1 MPTDLMEMV
10 KGAVSR
16 DVMGK
21 LGGML
26 GQSPEKTSSA
36 FDLAAGSILGG
47 LMKKAASGG
56 AEDIFRAAQNAD
68 TGVLDRLGDLMGGG
82 AKADAVEKSGNGL
95 LDMIL
100 GAGKSGLLG
109 TLAKALGLDAQKIGK
124 LLAMIAPIVMGIL
137 SKHIKNKALNAAG
150 LGNLLGE
157 QKSLLGN
164 YLPSNLTSQLGFGN
178 LVSSVQGAAN
188 KAAGQAGKMVDHASR
203 AASHTGREAVQ
214 QGSSL
219 LKFLLPLALVA
230 AVGIGIWWWMN
241 RGANPPSIPAGNSGG
256 TQTSAPDL
264 LGGFDLSGLQTS
276 FDEITDGFENLTA
289 DSATGLAGKITG
301 LTAKMDS
308 LGLDKLGDGPK
319 KLVSDAVG
327 GFSGKLTELM
337 GKVTDEGILGILRPV
352 IDALIAKVKS
362 FGFGG

>member
-21 LGGML
+21 LGGLL
-26 GQSPEKTSSA
+26 GQSPEKASSA

-82 AKADAVEKSGNGL
+82 PKADAVEKTGNGI

-100 GAGKSGLLG
+100 GGGKSGMLA
-109 TLAKALGLDAQKIGK
+109 TLAKALGLDAQKIAK
-124 LLAMIAPIVMGIL
+124 LVAMIAPIVMGIIA
-137 SKHIKNKALNAAG
+137 KQIKNKALNSAG

-157 QKSLLGN
+157 QKNLLGK
-164 YLPSNLTSQLGFGN
+164 YLPSNLSSQLGFGN
-178 LVSSVQGAAN
+178 LLSSVQGAAN
-188 KAAGQAGKMVDHASR
+188 QAAGQAGKMVDHASR
-203 AASHTGREAVQ
+203 AASHAGREAVQ

-230 AVGIGIWWWMN
+230 AVAIGIWWWMN
-241 RGANPPSIPAGNSGG
+241 RNANPGNLPAGNPPG

-264 LGGFDLSGLQTS
+264 LGGFDLAGLQTS

-301 LTAKMDS
+301 LTTKMDS

-319 KLVSDAVG
+319 KLVGEAVG
-327 GFSGKLTELM
+327 GFSGKLTELL

-352 IDALIAKVKS
+352 IDALIAKIKT